1 MISVIVPVYNAEEN
15 LPRCL
20 DSILKQT
27 YTDFELLLMNDGS
40 KDSSL
45 AICKSYEEKD
55 ARIHVYSHENHGVS
69 YTRNRG
75 IELAQGEFIQFVD
88 SDDYIVETM
97 FALEMEQYQ
106 TTSCDLVICGNVEL
120 KKGTSE
126 NVLPRVSGQV
136 YLKDMKTVYP
146 EIFERFILNSVWNK
160 LYVRKY
166 IHQGFDVSNSLG
178 EDLIFNLQ
186 YMYGIDS
193 ISFVKECLYIYDDSG
208 AGLNSKFRE
217 NYIEIQK
224 MLFVESKKF
233 IESKDFGLLA
243 LQNISQIFS
252 RFLMYGLADVYR
264 LSHFSSQE
272 KKDWVRHWVNNDN
285 VQYALRLAH
294 FDSLKFRLIHF
305 LLKHKWVT
313 CFDWIMKVKG

>member
-1 MISVIVPVYNAEEN
+1 MISVIVPVYNAEKN

-27 YTDFELLLMNDGS
+27 YTDFELIVLNDGS
-40 KDSSL
+40 VDSSL
-45 AICKSYEEKD
+45 EICEAYAKKD
-55 ARIHVYSHENHGVS
+55 NRIRVISHENHGVS

-75 IELAQGEFIQFVD
+75 IELAQGEFIQFID
-88 SDDYIVETM
+88 SDDYIAETM

-106 TTSCDLVICGNVEL
+106 TTSCDLVVCGNVEL
-120 KKGTSE
+120 KAGTSE

-136 YLKDMKTVYP
+136 YLKDMKNVYP
-146 EIFERFILNSVWNK
+146 QIFERFLLNSVWNK

-166 IHQGFDVSNSLG
+166 IHEGFDASNSLG

-193 ISFVKECLYIYDDSG
+193 ISFIKECLYIYDDSG

-217 NYIEIQK
+217 NYIQIQEI
-224 MLFVESKKF
+224 LYVESKKF
-233 IESKDFGLLA
+233 IEAKDFGLLA

-252 RFLMYGLADVYR
+252 RFLMYGLSDVYH
-264 LSHFSSQE
+264 LSNLSRQ
-272 KKDWVRHWVNNDN
+272 KKKEWVTYWVNNAN
-285 VQYALRLAH
+285 VQEALRLAH
-294 FDSLKFRLIHF
+294 FDSIKFRLIQF
-305 LLKHKWVT
+305 VLKHKWVT